1 MKALYMLLFLLLFQ
15 ALGAQE
21 KIVEEY
27 PDVFVKA
34 VEEKK
39 SVMIIFDHPNCGW
52 CRLFDKYHALPEVK
66 EILSKDYLIQKI
78 DISESGEELWEYY
91 NFRGVPG
98 WLIFS
103 SKRDLISDGKTVDG
117 EQIGYPLKQTEMDA
131 YIEIIRK
138 SSRHISKR
146 QLAVLRKKIVF
157 CDANF

>member
-1 MKALYMLLFLLLFQ
+1 MLLFLLLFQ

-52 CRLFDKYHALPEVK
+52 CRVFDKYHALPEVK
-66 EILSKDYLIQKI
+66 EILDPEYLIHKI
-78 DISESGEELWEYY
+78 DISESESGEELWEYY

-103 SKRDLISDGKTVDG
+103 SDKELLSVGKNENG
-117 EQIGYPLKQTEMDA
+117 EQVGYPLEPAGMDV
-131 YIEIIRK
+131 YIEAIRK
-138 SSRHISKR
+138 SSRHINKK
-146 QLAVLRKKIVF
+146 QLAVLREKIVF